1 VAVILCCPCFFV
13 FTGLKTEIGLI
24 NDPYLWKVTGAII
37 LVAVVGKFL
46 GSAGRKFVGQN
57 WKTATIG
64 ALMNTRVNGVD
75 CINIGLELKVLT
87 LKYLP

>member
-46 GSAGRKFVGQN
+46 GSAGRKICWTELEDSDN
-57 WKTATIG
+57 WSLDEHKG
-64 ALMNTRVNGVD
+64 LM
-75 CINIGLELKVLT
+75 ELIVLT
-87 LKYLP
+87 